1 MNSRL
6 LAIWREDDG
15 VLSFEWTI
23 VVVVIVFGI
32 VGGLAAA
39 RDVLIDELGDLSEAV
54 ISFDQ
59 SFSFAG
65 IPALG
70 IPDSMYTDP
79 PGVLVDCS
87 LQPAGFAIGF
97 ALLLLPWILG
107 GGGMGD
113 VKMLAALGAWLGP
126 LAILIAF
133 GVGSIFAAAGM
144 MAVLTGSTLSD
155 GFMATK
161 RRYVTA
167 GVGAA

>member
-6 LAIWREDDG
+6 LALWREDDG

-23 VVVVIVFGI
+23 IVVVIVFGI

-87 LQPAGFAIGF
+87 RQPAGSWGIPGRNDA
-97 ALLLLPWILG
+97 AG
-107 GGGMGD
+107 GG
-113 VKMLAALGAWLGP
+113 
-126 LAILIAF
+126 
-133 GVGSIFAAAGM
+133 
-144 MAVLTGSTLSD
+144 
-155 GFMATK
+155 
-161 RRYVTA
+161 
-167 GVGAA
+167 